1 MNPSSTSEYVST
13 RIVGDS
19 AQMRRLR
26 ELIRRIANSE
36 LPVLIQG
43 PTGSGKELVA
53 EALHAS
59 SDRPGRFVPFN
70 VCAISD
76 SMFEDALFGHVKGAF
91 TGAGYDR
98 PGYLLEADRGTLF
111 LDEISGLGHGAQA
124 KLLRAIETRT
134 FRPVGGRADR
144 TSEFRVLSATNEGI
158 EELVRAGTFRRDLAH
173 RLQGFVLTLP
183 PLRDRLED
191 LPLLAHHFL
200 PLDGPPGSS
209 ITGLGLSEL
218 ARHDWPG
225 NVRELR
231 HVLARAAVFAE
242 GEPIER
248 MAVREAIQNAREPLP
263 PPTTGH
269 DELARRRLV
278 AVLDEA
284 RWDTAV
290 VAATLGV
297 HRATVYRHMSSLGIK
312 RPQPRPDNDR
322 NSRPGEGDRPDSATG

>member
-1 MNPSSTSEYVST
+1 MKPSDTSEVSA

-26 ELIRRIANSE
+26 ELIRLIAPTD

-53 EALHAS
+53 EALHAAS
-59 SDRPGRFVPFN
+59 RRPGRFVPFN

-111 LDEISGLGHGAQA
+111 LDEISGLGGGAQA

-144 TSEFRVLSATNEGI
+144 TSGFRVLSATNEGI

-183 PLRDRLED
+183 PLRDRMED

-200 PLDGPPGSS
+200 LLDGPPGSS

-248 MAVREAIQNAREPLP
+248 MPVREAIQNAREPLP
-263 PPTTGH
+263 RPSAGH

-284 RWDTAV
+284 GWDTAV
-290 VAATLGV
+290 VATTLGV